1 MWGCVWVWCG
11 GIYERAEVTYDEIID
26 SDYHSEISFGLNK
39 NKYAANALL
48 EDEKRKNMAALYK
61 QFENH
66 LGLESQFS
74 PKKPETPKFV
84 AKRGFHFAYLLI
96 AAVWFLLQSIVLLSA
111 STTNPSAY
119 FIDTILYTG
128 HGLSLLSSF
137 FPLPSFPPSF
147 LLLSPL
153 LPLSLV
159 LFSSPLPFTSPLLHF
174 CFLPSFLPFPPA
186 PPPSLSNAFR
196 PCSHLFAFL
205 HCNWRNHSQRK
216 GKPGCAERG
225 KEGKEGG

>member
-11 GIYERAEVTYDEIID
+11 GIYGRAEVTYDEIID

-137 FPLPSFPPSF
+137 FLLPSF
-147 LLLSPL
+147 LLYFPSLLFYYPLLSLSPPPFCTSAFYHRFSL
-153 LPLSLV
+153 SHLPLLLLCPMHSV
-159 LFSSPLPFTSPLLHF
+159 PVPIYSPF
-174 CFLPSFLPFPPA
+174 CTA
-186 PPPSLSNAFR
+186 IGGTIR
-196 PCSHLFAFL
+196 
-205 HCNWRNHSQRK
+205 
-216 GKPGCAERG
+216 RG
-225 KEGKEGG
+225 KGNLDARREEKKERKEGENDGYK

>member
-11 GIYERAEVTYDEIID
+11 GIYGRAEVTYDEIID

-137 FPLPSFPPSF
+137 FLLPSF
-147 LLLSPL
+147 LLYFPSLLFYYPLLSLSPPPFAL
-153 LPLSLV
+153 L
-159 LFSSPLPFTSPLLHF
+159 LFAIAS
-174 CFLPSFLPFPPA
+174 PFPTCPSSFFVQSIPSLFPFIPLFA
-186 PPPSLSNAFR
+186 LQLEEPFAEERETWMRGERKRRKGGKEPPSI
-196 PCSHLFAFL
+196 H
-205 HCNWRNHSQRK
+205 
-216 GKPGCAERG
+216 
-225 KEGKEGG
+225 